1 VAAQRAAALA
11 TAAARPVSKGAVTTP
26 SSVTMPVM
34 SSAGV
39 TSNEGFRT
47 SVPGGAMRMPRNS
60 VTSSARRSS
69 ISMAAPSG
77 VARSTVLVGAQT

>member
-1 VAAQRAAALA
+1 
-11 TAAARPVSKGAVTTP
+11 
-26 SSVTMPVM
+26 MPVI

-39 TSNEGFRT
+39 TSKDGLRT

-69 ISMAAPSG
+69 ISIAEPSG